1 MKEDNDWSSAVCH
14 TVCQRL
20 FLRMCFCMRLIWL
33 SQHVNWLP
41 RLMSKNVK
49 IMKSKPVDIWT
60 HLVCLEAEYTRDT
73 GIPKNCN
80 LNGKNMQN
88 SFKIYYIYNT
98 NKFWLLYFQ
107 TKPVDVFWIMLIFC
121 GAGMGKA
128 HHTWR
133 GLTCI
138 FLQYNDGLWAAREMG
153 EWLGHKPKISQ
164 FIRP

>member
-80 LNGKNMQN
+80 LNGKNMQK
-88 SFKIYYIYNT
+88 SFKIYIIYIIPTNFGYSIFRQSLLMFSGSCWYFAGLGWARHTTHEGVSRVSFCNT
-98 NKFWLLYFQ
+98 MMVCEQLEKWGSDWVTN
-107 TKPVDVFWIMLIFC
+107 
-121 GAGMGKA
+121 
-128 HHTWR
+128 
-133 GLTCI
+133 
-138 FLQYNDGLWAAREMG
+138 
-153 EWLGHKPKISQ
+153 PKYLSS
-164 FIRP
+164 